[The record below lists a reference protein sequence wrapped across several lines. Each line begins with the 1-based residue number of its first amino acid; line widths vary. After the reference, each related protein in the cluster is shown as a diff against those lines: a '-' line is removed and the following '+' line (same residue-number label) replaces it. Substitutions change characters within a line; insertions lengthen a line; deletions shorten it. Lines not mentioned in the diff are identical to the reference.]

1 MDRGVFVLKKLAS
14 SSIALGVVFFG
25 TVTASYPSIAFEH
38 GVNFT
43 VKSKFNSEYCLDAS
57 EDKHHEGREVYIFRC
72 HGRQNQRW
80 TFTDGADN
88 SSAVIGLFGLC
99 LDIRGRTV
107 RDNTPVQLW
116 RCYYGSNQQFTVTSL
131 GQIRELQSGKCL
143 TISKPGDR
151 QPVFIDECNN
161 NDRHQQWVLHR

>member
-1 MDRGVFVLKKLAS
+1 MLKKLAS
-14 SSIALGVVFFG
+14 SSIALGVLFFS

-43 VKSKFNSEYCLDAS
+43 VRSKLNNQYCLDAS
-57 EDKHHEGREVYIFRC
+57 LDKNQEGREVYIYKC
-72 HGRQNQRW
+72 HGRENQRW

-88 SSAVIGLFGLC
+88 SSAVVGLFGLC
-99 LDIRGRTV
+99 LDIRGRSV

-116 RCYYGSNQQFTVTSL
+116 RCHYGANQQFQVTSV

-151 QPVFIDECNN
+151 QPVFIDDCEKK
-161 NDRHQQWVLHR
+161 DLHQLWLLHR